1 MRRPE
6 AVLRVCVAGGLL
18 ALLPLGCSRGTDTSK
33 GSSAAKQAGHVEPT
47 APKPEYAFAA
57 GLEEE
62 YPEIA
67 GFVRQM
73 LETALAGDYAGYRKL
88 VARVA
93 DPESRAR
100 FESVL
105 NAMKSLSIELIEEVE
120 LAQIP
125 PPTYLVTAR
134 AELRPETRVSLRR
147 GSNSRIAI
155 LVLQEEGEWRM
166 MLAPSEL
173 QPSAETTQPATAP
186 ATTAPSYPW
195 QQDGDY

>member
-1 MRRPE
+1 
-6 AVLRVCVAGGLL
+6 LL
-18 ALLPLGCSRGTDTSK
+18 ALVPLGCSRGKDTPK
-33 GSSAAKQAGHVEPT
+33 GSSADKQAGHVEPT
-47 APKPEYAFAA
+47 TPKPEYDFAA
-57 GLEEE
+57 GLEAQ
-62 YPEIA
+62 YPEIV
-67 GFVRQM
+67 GFVRQF

-105 NAMKSLSIELIEEVE
+105 NAMKSLSIEAIEELE
-120 LAQIP
+120 MSPIP

-134 AELRPETRVSLRR
+134 AELLPEKRVTLRR
-147 GSNSRIAI
+147 GSNSRVAI